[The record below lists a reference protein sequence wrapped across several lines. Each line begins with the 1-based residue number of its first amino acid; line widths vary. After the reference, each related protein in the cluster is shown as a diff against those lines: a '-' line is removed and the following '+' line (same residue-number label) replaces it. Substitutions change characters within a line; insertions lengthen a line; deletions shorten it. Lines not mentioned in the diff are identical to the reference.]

1 MDERL
6 NGPTSPRQLLYRWIG
21 PMHFRRSLLLH
32 PSTGAFPSLSG
43 GCASERREKRVPN
56 RTDDD
61 AHATVYATERGW
73 VSATSSGHGQFV
85 IVGLFTAS
93 SGTDTPCSSPATP
106 HAQFQPNP
114 GSTGDPGH
122 RDGRAERNPIISK

>member
-1 MDERL
+1 
-6 NGPTSPRQLLYRWIG
+6 
-21 PMHFRRSLLLH
+21 
-32 PSTGAFPSLSG
+32 
-43 GCASERREKRVPN
+43 
-56 RTDDD
+56 
-61 AHATVYATERGW
+61 VYATERGW

-93 SGTDTPCSSPATP
+93 SGTDTPSSSPATP

-114 GSTGDPGH
+114 GSTAGPGH